1 MKRAAVILAA
11 GKGTRM
17 RSSKTKVLHE
27 VGGRMM
33 VDWTLALAEN
43 LNCERRILVIGTHSE
58 DLSAV
63 ALDRVGAENVAI
75 QDPPMG
81 TGHAVSCAENALD
94 GFDGHVVIL
103 YADTPLLPVSAVEA
117 AFDALDRG
125 ADICVLGFD
134 AVEPGGYGRLIC
146 SETGELLKI
155 VEAKDASSEELA
167 VSFCN
172 SGVMAV
178 KGAQLF
184 ELLAKVT
191 NENAKGEYYLT
202 DIVSIGR
209 AQGLTAQAV
218 RCDEED
224 VLGVNSRVQLAEAEA
239 VFQRKRRTELMESGV
254 TMTDPSSVFLSFDTG
269 IEPDVTLEPNVVF
282 GPGVTVKTRSI
293 IRAFSH
299 LENCIVGENCLI
311 GPYARLRP
319 GAELASDVHIGNFVE
334 VKNTTMG
341 EGAKANHL
349 TYIGDALVGGQS
361 NLGAGTITCNYDGYN
376 KHQTVIGERAFVG
389 SNSALVAP
397 VKLGDESFVGSGSVI
412 TDDVPDGALSIGRG
426 RQTTIEGWS
435 TEYHVTMKAKK
446 QGR

>member
-1 MKRAAVILAA
+1 
-11 GKGTRM
+11 
-17 RSSKTKVLHE
+17 
-27 VGGRMM
+27 
-33 VDWTLALAEN
+33 
-43 LNCERRILVIGTHSE
+43 
-58 DLSAV
+58 
-63 ALDRVGAENVAI
+63 
-75 QDPPMG
+75 
-81 TGHAVSCAENALD
+81 
-94 GFDGHVVIL
+94 
-103 YADTPLLPVSAVEA
+103 
-117 AFDALDRG
+117 
-125 ADICVLGFD
+125 
-134 AVEPGGYGRLIC
+134 
-146 SETGELLKI
+146 
-155 VEAKDASSEELA
+155 
-167 VSFCN
+167 
-172 SGVMAV
+172 MAV

-349 TYIGDALVGGQS
+349 SYLGDGSVGAGS
-361 NLGAGTITCNYDGYN
+361 NIGAGTIFCNYDGYF
-376 KHQTVIGERAFVG
+376 KHRTEIGKNAFVG

>member
-81 TGHAVSCAENALD
+81 TGHAVSCAESALED
-94 GFDGHVVIL
+94 FDGHVVIL
-103 YADTPLLPVSAVEA
+103 YADTPLLPISAVEA

-134 AVEPGGYGRLIC
+134 AAEPGGYGRLIC

-282 GPGVTVKTRSI
+282 GPGVTVKTGSV

-299 LENCIVGENCLI
+299 LESCIVGENCLI

-349 TYIGDALVGGQS
+349 SYLGDGSVGAGS
-361 NLGAGTITCNYDGYN
+361 NIGAGTIFCNYDGYF
-376 KHQTVIGERAFVG
+376 KHRTEIGKNAFVG